1 MKTKLTF
8 TLIMISLFLVG
19 CTTQHNDNYL
29 EIHKSYLTYAF
40 GDYDIITDKVSE
52 TDLSP
57 VPGTAVH
64 RNWEI
69 SYQDDKDETHSFR
82 FSNYGGSDTVDNFE
96 YFIYF
101 HLSNRINEMIEKDYI
116 TKKFTE
122 YIQSESIYLT
132 TNLIPSRK
140 SYKDLIHK
148 KTGINFQS
156 LDGKELSK
164 YDFSLNFMFQI
175 KLEKGLTLDSANNT
189 IENDKIKVVE
199 LMNDLYQD
207 LGYQDMVATLSLYNN
222 EVSAKYDIYYDNS
235 TDEYMI
241 EKKDY

>member
-1 MKTKLTF
+1 MKTKLIF
-8 TLIMISLFLVG
+8 SLLMLSLFLVG

-116 TKKFTE
+116 AKYFPK

-175 KLEKGLTLDSANNT
+175 KFDANT
-189 IENDKIKVVE
+189 IENDKIKVIE

-222 EVSAKYDIYYDNS
+222 EVSAKYVIFYDNS

-241 EKKDY
+241 EKKD